1 MARLESFTLADSW
14 LCFRCGAAAPGDS
27 LGGVFVLRS
36 CSPFWMA
43 NFMKKNDMPGL
54 TNLDIPDIIDG
65 ELNLNGRVRG
75 IPSKHADDYDFED
88 LRKLA
93 IGKNDRNKPIKDRL
107 VQVWRNSKAGSHR
120 RKVVLTIIQ
129 NFENRF
135 IYNLTSKQKR
145 ALRDPQSDFIKRLS
159 RKDKLM

>member
-1 MARLESFTLADSW
+1 
-14 LCFRCGAAAPGDS
+14 
-27 LGGVFVLRS
+27 
-36 CSPFWMA
+36 
-43 NFMKKNDMPGL
+43 MKKNDMPGL

>member
-27 LGGVFVLRS
+27 HGGVFVLRS

-54 TNLDIPDIIDG
+54 TNLDISDIIDG
-65 ELNLNGRVRG
+65 ELNLDSRVRG
-75 IPSKHADDYDFED
+75 MPSKHANDYDFAD

-93 IGKNDRNKPIKDRL
+93 IGNNDRNQPIKDKL
-107 VQVWRNSKAGSHR
+107 VQVWRESKCGSHR
-120 RKVVLTIIQ
+120 RKIVLKIIQ

-135 IYNLTSKQKR
+135 IYNLTWEQKR
-145 ALRDPQSDFIKRLS
+145 ALSESESAFKNRLKRELG
-159 RKDKLM
+159 LM